1 MKKRLSLTA
10 LAINFILAF
19 AFSFVV
25 SPMLG
30 ANPVL
35 LATGIVITY
44 ATITYFKPMQ
54 KGILQEGLQKEVWLA
69 DLKENPIPDMS
80 FINQSVD
87 LSAFVD
93 NDALNLAEAGV
104 EPDVHEDYFATNS
117 GELPIQAIDDIP
129 NRVILKDYS
138 TNQTRHSK
146 LAEMELA
153 YNKRASVIN
162 RHRTAIAKQM
172 AQRTA
177 HAWGASTDDAFNKI
191 LNLGATDSIIDGVM
205 DMQSF
210 FRDLDMDM
218 SKMNIILSSQHANR
232 IQKEDKKLYKEIT
245 SEKGATLYDFK
256 IFYYS
261 KTPFYTQDGI
271 KKPWGSAITGTD
283 KKASIIWNEEEVFR
297 CFGSNDM
304 FATLGH
310 SGWQADL
317 ISFAQRGLTGKIRAN
332 NPKYLGTIL

>member
-1 MKKRLSLTA
+1 MKRRLSLTA

-19 AFSFVV
+19 AFSFVA

-30 ANPVL
+30 VNPFL
-35 LATGIVITY
+35 LTAGIVITH
-44 ATITYFKPMQ
+44 AVVTYFKPMQ
-54 KGILQEGLQKEVWLA
+54 VGILQEGLQKEVWIA
-69 DLKENPIPDMS
+69 DIKENPIPDMS

-87 LSAFVD
+87 MSAFVE

-129 NRVILKDYS
+129 HRVLLKDYS

-146 LAEMELA
+146 LADMELA

-162 RHRTAIAKQM
+162 RHRNAIAKNM

-177 HAWGASTDDAFNKI
+177 HGWGASTNDAFNKI
-191 LNLGATDSIIDGVM
+191 LNLGPTDSVIDGLI
-205 DMQSF
+205 DMQRF
-210 FRDLDMDM
+210 FRDLDLDM
-218 SKMNIILSSQHANR
+218 SKMNIVLNSDHGSR
-232 IQKEDKKLYKEIT
+232 IEKENKKLYKEIT
-245 SEKGATLYDFK
+245 AEKGAELYDFK
-256 IFYYS
+256 IFFYS
-261 KTPFYTQDGI
+261 KTPFYTDAGV
-271 KKPWGSAITGTD
+271 KKPWGSTIAGTD
-283 KKASIIWNEEEVFR
+283 KKSSIIWNSDEVFR
-297 CFGSNDM
+297 CFGSTDM

-317 ISFAQRGLTGKIRAN
+317 ISFAQRALTGKIRAN